1 RKNIRLR
8 TLVTELSRAIRK
20 AQSLPEVWEVVRP
33 LAEAL
38 DVARLELRLQH
49 QREGLTDGVVFET
62 QRHGGSGLPMDV
74 RIEVK
79 EVEVSL
85 GWLHLSWRDGR
96 SQVSRDEELALEL
109 VADAV
114 AERAASLMAI
124 AQAEPGRVV
133 SLRR

>member
-1 RKNIRLR
+1 
-8 TLVTELSRAIRK
+8 
-20 AQSLPEVWEVVRP
+20 VRP

-49 QREGLTDGVVFET
+49 QRGGLTDGVVFET
-62 QRHGGSGLPMDV
+62 VRPAGSALPLDV

-79 EVEVSL
+79 EAEVPL
-85 GWLHLSWRDGR
+85 GWLNLSWHDGR
-96 SQVSRDEELALEL
+96 AEVGRDEELALEL

-114 AERAASLMAI
+114 AERAASLMAE
-124 AQAEPGRVV
+124 AEPGRVV